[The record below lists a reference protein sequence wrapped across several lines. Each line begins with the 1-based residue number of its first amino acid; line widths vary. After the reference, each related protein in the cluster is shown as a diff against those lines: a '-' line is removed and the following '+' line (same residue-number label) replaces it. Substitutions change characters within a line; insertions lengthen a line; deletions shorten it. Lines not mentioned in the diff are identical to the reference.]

1 MERGEFE
8 ALPGYGKPLPDLGPT
23 DAGHDPDWWVKQLV
37 ERENLTVLP
46 PALQLRRDDA
56 QLDEALD
63 RLGSEAEVRRELT
76 EFNERVRRVLYSTH
90 GGPPVTTPQR
100 DVEEEVRRWRARRE
114 ERRARHAAHVPQSLR
129 IFIFMRSFTSS
140 AGICF
145 FPDLMSATIASIFVL
160 TSGGTRS
167 P

>member
-1 MERGEFE
+1 MGR
-8 ALPGYGKPLPDLGPT
+8 
-23 DAGHDPDWWVKQLV
+23 
-37 ERENLTVLP
+37 ERERDVLRHRQDADQHEMLVHHADAVPDGVARRVELDLLAPQDDAPRVGAIHPVQDVHQGSLAGPVLP
-46 PALQLRRDDA
+46 EEGVHLARRHLEVHAVVGDHPR
-56 QLDEALD
+56 E
-63 RLGSEAEVRRELT
+63 RLGDAL
-76 EFNERVRRVLYSTH
+76 H
-90 GGPPVTTPQR
+90 P
-100 DVEEEVRRWRARRE
+100 E